1 MNKTIGKLMFVLAVS
16 LSMAGFFYACGN
28 ESSDE
33 PVNENNADYL
43 QLSKKADL
51 SRIAAFSKSDIA
63 VLEKAFYR
71 LGLDNK
77 TPEEAFASMSLK
89 NANMSE
95 DLYEFYYGLYF
106 TKYRAN
112 RVRMKVAGE
121 GRGDQSKVVQYVVH
135 DILEGLGTNMS
146 VDDISAWCSNSGYY
160 VSGVGVPSC
169 YLEDIFEHYFY
180 YSFTDS
186 SLSSGDYQSGG
197 LKYMVSAKVSGASY
211 GGKDIGEIAIL
222 KMVIGEGVNK
232 VYVCEDP
239 LTGREKYYYGYQE
252 LNIYSVAGSRY

>member
-1 MNKTIGKLMFVLAVS
+1 MNKTVGKLMLVLVVS

-63 VLEKAFYR
+63 VMEKAFYR

-77 TPEEAFASMSLK
+77 TPEEAFASISLK

-95 DLYEFYYGLYF
+95 DIYEFYYGLYF
-106 TKYRAN
+106 SKYRAN

-121 GRGDQSKVVQYVVH
+121 GRGDQSKAVQYAVH
-135 DILEGLGTNMS
+135 DILEALGTNMS

-160 VSGVGVPSC
+160 VSGVGTPAC
-169 YLEDIFEHYFY
+169 YLKDIFEHYFY
-180 YSFTDS
+180 YSFTYK
-186 SLSSGDYQSGG
+186 SLSSGTYNDGG
-197 LKYMVSAKVSGASY
+197 TRYVVSAKAPGVSY
-211 GGKDIGEIAIL
+211 EGKDVGEVAVLQYI
-222 KMVIGEGVNK
+222 IGEGENK

-239 LTGREKYYYGYQE
+239 VSGKQKLFYGYQD